1 MLKMRSTIAKSVLLS
16 LLVAAKTSSSVFAD
30 DVDSQRI
37 VGGNKAVV
45 GDYPYFGE

>member
-1 MLKMRSTIAKSVLLS
+1 MRSTIAKSVLLS
-16 LLVAAKTSSSVFAD
+16 VLVAAKTSSSVFAV

-37 VGGNKAVV
+37 VGGNQADV